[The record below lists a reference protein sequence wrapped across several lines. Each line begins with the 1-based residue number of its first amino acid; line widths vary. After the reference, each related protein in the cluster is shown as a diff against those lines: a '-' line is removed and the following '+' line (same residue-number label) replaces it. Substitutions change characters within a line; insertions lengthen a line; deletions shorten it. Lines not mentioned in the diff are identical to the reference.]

1 MAPPELYYTRQRRSA
16 VPHRSDVE
24 RSQVVSGKYWLLG
37 LCLASF
43 LPLAAADTDDGRT
56 VFVQMGIE
64 ESFIVRLKPMW
75 QVFRRRSVDLCY
87 EDFLIRG
94 PENSFNLS
102 MQFCYEDPERLQY
115 DTPAKQS
122 RALSEL
128 TSSLYDESYEK
139 ARGMAPAFRAFAPG
153 GRCGWALRLTA
164 NRWADRTPPPDDPEG
179 KFVTCGLFR
188 IGENSALF
196 FQVWTN
202 SVDDAAYRELLDFI
216 VDLTIPERGDPA
228 WKLSDAAKA
237 VKAAEIEFAKRYPAA
252 ELAAM
257 RPYNVLRTEK
267 GWRVYGSRWDA
278 DGTVEM
284 DLDGATGAASGVRRG
299 SQSAGERR

>member
-1 MAPPELYYTRQRRSA
+1 MN
-16 VPHRSDVE
+16 
-24 RSQVVSGKYWLLG
+24 GKYWLLG

-43 LPLAAADTDDGRT
+43 LPLAAADADDGRT

-64 ESFIVRLKPMW
+64 ESFVVRVKPEW

-115 DTPAKQS
+115 DTPKKQWA
-122 RALSEL
+122 ALKEL
-128 TSSLYDESYEK
+128 TASLYAESYEK
-139 ARGMAPAFRAFAPG
+139 AQGKPLVPRAFAPG
-153 GRCGWALRLTA
+153 GRCGCALRLTA
-164 NRWADRTPPPDDPEG
+164 NRWVGRTPPPEETEG

-196 FQVWTN
+196 FQLWTN
-202 SVDDAAYRELLDFI
+202 SVDDAAYHELLDFI
-216 VDLTIPERGDPA
+216 VALTIPERGDPA

-237 VKAAEIEFAKRYPAA
+237 LETAKREFPKHYPAA
-252 ELAAM
+252 ELSVM
-257 RPYNVLRTEK
+257 RPYNVIRTEK
-267 GWRVYGSRWDA
+267 GWRVYGSRWGA

-284 DLDGATGAASGVRRG
+284 DLDGATGAVLGVRRG